1 MSNYC
6 FNHIL
11 DFLTRV
17 SLQVELTWID
27 SLCHKVDLHAFSA
40 QRERCDETDYT
51 WRELKRE
58 AELDSRQTEREWEG
72 MMVWDEFW
80 H

>member
-40 QRERCDETDYT
+40 QRERCDETDCT
-51 WRELKRE
+51 
-58 AELDSRQTEREWEG
+58 
-72 MMVWDEFW
+72 
-80 H
+80 